1 VSGRLIATALS
12 VVVVV
17 VLIAILVFL
26 SGPGRQWTLAQVER
40 LLASQGIGFRAK
52 DISYHLFSPG
62 ITLAQPELR
71 ALAGTSRPEPFLT
84 AARLDVS
91 LGWRVADITVTT
103 PKLTVFMDKAGRSNL
118 PVLPARPGSTSGGS
132 PVTIQRI
139 RMIDG
144 SLSLRNDVDSTALDL
159 KRWQADATI
168 LSVGGYRINFATN
181 EVGSF
186 AYQGRLES
194 IQSLKF
200 VADSPPAP
208 LTIKNFDLITGAG
221 RLQASGD
228 LQPKLNLNVNS
239 DMDLA
244 RVRTL
249 AGMPDPMSG
258 KATAEGEGDGRDE

>member
-1 VSGRLIATALS
+1 MRWPRVSGRLIATASS

-139 RMIDG
+139 RMID
-144 SLSLRNDVDSTALDL
+144 
-159 KRWQADATI
+159 
-168 LSVGGYRINFATN
+168 
-181 EVGSF
+181 
-186 AYQGRLES
+186 
-194 IQSLKF
+194 
-200 VADSPPAP
+200 
-208 LTIKNFDLITGAG
+208 
-221 RLQASGD
+221 
-228 LQPKLNLNVNS
+228 
-239 DMDLA
+239 
-244 RVRTL
+244 
-249 AGMPDPMSG
+249 
-258 KATAEGEGDGRDE
+258 